1 MTCRLWLTAEVE
13 IAMLG
18 VPNRPTAVVWQEGIQ
33 RLLLIERDDE
43 VVVPW
48 RSWTALNWIHEPSY
62 HETDGKIAR
71 AKNQTTC
78 KSKRIPQ
85 GNQGR

>member
-33 RLLLIERDDE
+33 GLSLIERDDK

-48 RSWTALNWIHEPSY
+48 GSWTALNWIHEGTY
-62 HETDGKIAR
+62 HGTDRKTAR
-71 AKNQTTC
+71 AKIKQLSSR
-78 KSKRIPQ
+78 KSGP
-85 GNQGR
+85 